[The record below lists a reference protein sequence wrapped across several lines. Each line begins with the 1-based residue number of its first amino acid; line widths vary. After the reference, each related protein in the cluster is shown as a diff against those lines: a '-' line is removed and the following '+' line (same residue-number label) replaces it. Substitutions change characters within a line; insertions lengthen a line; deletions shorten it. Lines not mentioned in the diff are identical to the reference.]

1 MTMKRQGRPDRAPV
15 SSGAIRSDFRLVLC
29 GLAGFAVA
37 GILAGAG
44 LAVLGKD
51 QAKPDRAVLPLAAGP
66 TAGDPPPG
74 DRLPLPRV
82 EERAS
87 IAAPPAVEAPPAAM
101 AATRS
106 ARKGVEPALP
116 ADQAVIEIAAGGP
129 SDIATVRP
137 VSDGPAPP
145 AQSSGRDLV
154 SADIPVSVEEATPR
168 RPPPRARPVQAAAR
182 LEVPRPRRVR
192 DGWLSERLDPGMGI
206 PHRLTTMFVPQE
218 LSGMDRTWRTVE
230 DLHDIFG
237 RVGYDLQEVRAR
249 QAGVPRVFV
258 ASFPD
263 DIEAIEL
270 VEDRKRTF
278 IKTVLPLILRANE
291 QVLAERSRLEAVIAH
306 LEKGGSLARSHLVWL
321 EELADRYGGS
331 AENLSDLLRRV
342 DVVPISLA
350 LAQAAEESGWGTS
363 RFARQGNAIFG
374 QWTWDTEAGIVPRN
388 RPRGRN
394 HLVRK
399 FPVLQHSVSA
409 YVRNLN
415 SNPAYAKFRAE
426 RARMRSAN
434 AALSGRALAAHL
446 TAYSERGAA
455 YVGTLRSIMAQN
467 GLEEF
472 DDVQMANHDGRWT
485 AGLPEA
491 TLLSVF

>member
-1 MTMKRQGRPDRAPV
+1 MIMKRQGRPGKAPA
-15 SSGAIRSDFRLVLC
+15 SSGAIRSDLRLVLC
-29 GLAGFAVA
+29 GVAAVAVA
-37 GILAGAG
+37 GMLAGAG
-44 LAVLGKD
+44 LAALGHD
-51 QAKPDRAVLPLAAGP
+51 AAKPDRTVLPLAAGP
-66 TAGDPPPG
+66 VAGDPPPG
-74 DRLPLPRV
+74 DLLPLPRI

-87 IAAPPAVEAPPAAM
+87 VAAPAAVDAPPPVM
-101 AATRS
+101 AATGS
-106 ARKGVEPALP
+106 ARQEAEPARP
-116 ADQAVIEIAAGGP
+116 ADRPAIEVVAGEP
-129 SDIATVRP
+129 SGMAP
-137 VSDGPAPP
+137 VQPASDGPAPH
-145 AQSSGRDLV
+145 ARNSEADLV
-154 SADIPVSVEEATPR
+154 PAEIPTTVEEASTRP
-168 RPPPRARPVQAAAR
+168 PPPRARPVQAATR
-182 LEVPRPRRVR
+182 LEVPRPRRAR
-192 DGWLSERLDPGMGI
+192 DGWLPDRLAA
-206 PHRLTTMFVPQE
+206 MFVPQD
-218 LSGMDRTWRTVE
+218 LSSMDRTWRTVG
-230 DLHDIFG
+230 DLHEIFG
-237 RVGYDLQEVRAR
+237 RVGYNLQEVRSR

-270 VEDRKRTF
+270 AEDRKRTF

-306 LEKGGSLARSHLVWL
+306 LEKGGSLARSHRYWL
-321 EELADRYGGS
+321 EELADSYGGS
-331 AENLSDLLRRV
+331 AEDPTDLLKRV

-399 FPVLQHSVSA
+399 FPALQYSVSA
-409 YVRNLN
+409 YIRNLN

-426 RARMRSAN
+426 RARMRAAN
-434 AALSGRALAAHL
+434 APLSGRKLAAHL

-472 DDVQMANHDGRWT
+472 DDVQMAAHGDRWT